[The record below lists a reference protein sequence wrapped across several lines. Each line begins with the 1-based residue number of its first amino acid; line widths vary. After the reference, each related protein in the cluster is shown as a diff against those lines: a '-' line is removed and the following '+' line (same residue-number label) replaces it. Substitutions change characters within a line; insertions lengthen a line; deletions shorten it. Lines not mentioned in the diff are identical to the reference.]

1 MNKAIFLDRDGVL
14 NKELGTY
21 VSTVETFEVLPH
33 IIPNLKRFIDNGFLL
48 IVITN
53 QGGIAKKL
61 YTKTELSSI
70 HQKLK
75 QHLLAQGVMFT
86 DIYYCPHHPD
96 FGQCLCRKPGSIM
109 LEKALAK
116 YNIDASKSWMIGDTQ
131 RDMQAAE
138 AVNVKGL
145 LIESNMDWTPQA
157 DLIIN
162 RLKA

>member
-21 VSTVETFEVLPH
+21 VATVETFEVLPH
-33 IIPNLKRFIDNGFLL
+33 IISNLKRFIDNGFLL

-61 YTKTELSSI
+61 YTKTELLLI

-75 QHLLAQGVMFT
+75 QHLLVHGVMFT

-96 FGQCLCRKPGSIM
+96 FAQCLCRKPGSIM

-116 YNIDASKSWMIGDTQ
+116 YNIDASQSWMIGDTL

-145 LIESNMDWTPQA
+145 LIESNADWTPQA

-162 RLKA
+162 RLKV